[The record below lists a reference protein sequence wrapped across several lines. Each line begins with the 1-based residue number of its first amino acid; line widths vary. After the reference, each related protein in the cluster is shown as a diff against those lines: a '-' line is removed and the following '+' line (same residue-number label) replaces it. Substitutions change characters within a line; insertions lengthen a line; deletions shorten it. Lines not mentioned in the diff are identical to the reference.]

1 MQKSISA
8 VMIIVGVGLL
18 VFAFSDYSPAGS
30 GEFAGWS
37 NSCRYMMTI
46 GAMLATSGR
55 LLS

>member
-1 MQKSISA
+1 MQKTISA
-8 VMIIVGVGLL
+8 LMIIVGVGLL

-30 GEFAGWS
+30 GQFAGWS
-37 NSCRYMMTI
+37 NSCRYMMTL